1 MKRVSCGLSDLEGVA
16 KSLNEYAESLGGK
29 ASAVANELAEIA
41 SAEAVAT
48 CGVGT
53 GELSSSIRA
62 EGTAGGARVVADG
75 DGAAFHE
82 FGTGIG
88 RGPGNRFSQAAA
100 ASVGWERDAKG
111 RGEGGWPFRS
121 DLDGEWH
128 TTHGQRG
135 TGFMGAGA
143 EEARASLTV
152 VARKEFGG

>member
-1 MKRVSCGLSDLEGVA
+1 MRRVSCGLSDLRDVA
-16 KSLNEYAESLGGK
+16 KALDDYAGSLGGK
-29 ASAVANELAEIA
+29 ASAVANGLAEIA
-41 SAEAVAT
+41 ATEAVAT
-48 CGVGT
+48 CGAGT

-62 EGTAGGARVVADG
+62 EATADGARVVADG

-100 ASVGWERDAKG
+100 ASVGWQRDAKG
-111 RGEGGWPFRS
+111 RGEEGWPFRS
-121 DLDGEWH
+121 DLDGEWR

-143 EEARASLTV
+143 EEARASMTT